1 MKTYS
6 PAHTLITLLA
16 MFLSLCFPLE
26 TVASGVRVSD
36 DYEIEDFRLLSQD
49 MRPYASSCSDQP
61 MTPSCWK
68 LRLSEFMDRHYAPW
82 KESASAS
89 FIEDAAKTM
98 REHCRASW
106 YGENRRKTS
115 TALLRQLLAN
125 CDLEHMPSLNRPA
138 IAVCPSAMRVLPTTA
153 PLFKKADDF
162 PFDVLQNAAVK
173 MNDPL
178 SILHVSPDGLWV
190 FARGADASGWIEARD
205 VAFISE
211 TRASELMKKDLIVVV
226 KDETLLRDAKNGAI
240 AKVNLGT
247 LLPCVSEEDNSY
259 KVLAAIQAEGRET
272 RLIEARI
279 PKDAARRFPLDFNQ
293 DNIALVGNQ
302 LLGKPY
308 GWGGLRHNRDCSSMI
323 RDFYLPFGFWL
334 PRGSYNQIHSGNP
347 VSLSKLSNYEKE
359 RLLLEKG
366 VPFLTIVYL
375 RGHIMLYVGSLNG
388 RPLVFHA
395 SWGVSVK
402 DGEGE
407 IYKHVIGK
415 SIISTLTP
423 GWELRPA
430 TGTLLDK
437 LKSFLVLGK
446 CPP

>member
-1 MKTYS
+1 MNRYS
-6 PAHTLITLLA
+6 RVITLITLSA
-16 MFLSLCFPLE
+16 TILSLCFPLE
-26 TVASGVRVSD
+26 TIASGIRVSD

-49 MRPYASSCSDQP
+49 MGPYASSCSGQAL
-61 MTPSCWK
+61 TPSCWK

-98 REHCRASW
+98 REHSRASW
-106 YGENRRKTS
+106 YGENRRKTP
-115 TALLRQLLAN
+115 AARLRQLLAN

-138 IAVCPSAMRVLPTTA
+138 IALYPSAMRVLPT
-153 PLFKKADDF
+153 PEPFFKKADDF

-178 SILHVSPDGLWV
+178 RILHVSSDGLWV
-190 FARGADASGWIEARD
+190 FARGADASGWIESRD

-211 TRASELMKKDLIVVV
+211 TRAAELTEKDLIVVV
-226 KDETLLRDAKNGAI
+226 KDETLLHDAKNGAI

-247 LLPCVSEEDNSY
+247 LFPRISEDDNSY
-259 KVLAAIQAEGRET
+259 KVLAPIQAEGRET

-279 PKDAARRFPLDFNQ
+279 PKEAARRFPLDFNQ
-293 DNIALVGNQ
+293 GNIALVGNQ

-323 RDFYLPFGFWL
+323 RDFYLPFGLWL
-334 PRGSYNQIHSGNP
+334 PRGSYNQIHSGAP

-359 RLLLEKG
+359 RLLMEKG
-366 VPFLTIVYL
+366 VPFRTIVYL
-375 RGHIMLYVGSLNG
+375 RGHIMLYVGNLNG

-402 DGEGE
+402 DEEGK

-437 LKSFLVLGK
+437 LKSFLVLGE

>member
-49 MRPYASSCSDQP
+49 MRSYASSCSDQP

-240 AKVNLGT
+240 AKVTLGT
-247 LLPCVSEEDNSY
+247 LLPCVSEEYNSY

>member
-1 MKTYS
+1 MKIYS
-6 PAHTLITLLA
+6 LVSTLITLSA
-16 MFLSLCFPLE
+16 TILSLCFPLE
-26 TVASGVRVSD
+26 TIASGIRVSD

-61 MTPSCWK
+61 MPPSCWK

-98 REHCRASW
+98 REHSRASW
-106 YGENRRKTS
+106 YGENRRKTP
-115 TALLRQLLAN
+115 TARLRQLLAN
-125 CDLEHMPSLNRPA
+125 CDLEHMPFLNRPA
-138 IAVCPSAMRVLPTTA
+138 IALYPSAMRVLPTSE
-153 PLFKKADDF
+153 PFFKKADDF
-162 PFDVLQNAAVK
+162 PFDVLQNAAIK

-178 SILHVSPDGLWV
+178 RILHISSDGLWV
-190 FARGADASGWIEARD
+190 FARGADASGWIESRD

-211 TRASELMKKDLIVVV
+211 TQAAELMGKDLIVIV
-226 KDETLLRDAKNGAI
+226 KDETLLHDAKNGAI

-247 LLPCVSEEDNSY
+247 LFPRISEDDNSY
-259 KVLAAIQAEGRET
+259 KVLAPIQAEDGET
-272 RLIEARI
+272 RLIEVLI
-279 PKDAARRFPLDFNQ
+279 PRDAARRFPLDFNQ
-293 DNIALVGNQ
+293 GNISLVGNQ

-323 RDFYLPFGFWL
+323 RDFYLPFGLWL
-334 PRGSYNQIHSGNP
+334 PRGSYNQIHSGAP
-347 VSLSKLSNYEKE
+347 VSLSRLSNYEKE
-359 RLLLEKG
+359 RLLMEKG

-402 DGEGE
+402 DGEGK

-423 GWELRPA
+423 GQELRPA

-437 LKSFLVLGK
+437 LKSFLVLGE

>member
-1 MKTYS
+1 MKIYS
-6 PAHTLITLLA
+6 PVHTLITLLT

-26 TVASGVRVSD
+26 IVASGNRISD

-49 MRPYASSCSDQP
+49 MRPYASSLSAQT
-61 MTPSCWK
+61 MTPACWK
-68 LRLSEFMDRHYAPW
+68 RRLSEFMERHFAPW
-82 KESASAS
+82 KESLSAS

-98 REHCRASW
+98 REHSRSSW

-115 TALLRQLLAN
+115 TARLRQLLAN
-125 CDLEHMPSLNRPA
+125 CDLEHMPSINRPA
-138 IAVCPSAMRVLPTTA
+138 IAVYPSAMRVLPTA
-153 PLFKKADDF
+153 EPFFKKPDDF

-178 SILHVSPDGLWV
+178 RILHVSSDGLWV
-190 FARGADASGWIEARD
+190 FARGADASGWIESRD

-211 TRASELMKKDLIVVV
+211 TRAAELMKKELIIVV
-226 KDETLLRDAKNGAI
+226 KDETLLHDPKNDAI

-247 LLPCVSEEDNSY
+247 LFPSISEDASSY
-259 KVLAAIQAEGRET
+259 KVLAAIQAEGKDARM
-272 RLIEARI
+272 IEARI

-293 DNIALVGNQ
+293 DSIALVGNQ

-323 RDFYLPFGFWL
+323 RDFFLPFGLWL
-334 PRGSYNQIHSGNP
+334 PRGSYNQIHSGAP
-347 VSLSKLSNYEKE
+347 VSLSRLSNYEKE

-402 DGEGE
+402 DGEGK

-423 GWELRPA
+423 GLELRPA
-430 TGTLLDK
+430 TGALLDK
-437 LKSFLVLGK
+437 LKSFLVLGE